1 MGIDIETIEKDGIS
15 FKDSIRNLL
24 ELQESSEV
32 IFLRKEGEL
41 LFMIKQEPS
50 QPVKYYM
57 NKSQMSARWF
67 NEILKQLIASKLVT
81 QEQCQQDSR
90 RKLLR

>member
-1 MGIDIETIEKDGIS
+1 MGIDTEIYDNNVSVFSE
-15 FKDSIRNLL
+15 SIKNI
-24 ELQESSEV
+24 LQLQKTSEV
-32 IFLRKEGEL
+32 TFLRKEGEL
-41 LFMIKQEPS
+41 LLMIKQEPS

-67 NEILKQLIASKLVT
+67 NEILKQLIASKLVS
-81 QEQCQQDSR
+81 QEPCQHDSR

>member
-1 MGIDIETIEKDGIS
+1 
-15 FKDSIRNLL
+15 
-24 ELQESSEV
+24 
-32 IFLRKEGEL
+32 
-41 LFMIKQEPS
+41 MIKQEPS